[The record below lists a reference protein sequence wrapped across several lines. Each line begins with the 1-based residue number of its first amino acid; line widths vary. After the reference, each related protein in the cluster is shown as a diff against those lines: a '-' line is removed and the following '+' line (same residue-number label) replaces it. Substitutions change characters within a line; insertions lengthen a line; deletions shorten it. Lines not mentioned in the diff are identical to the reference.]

1 MEINFYWFAIKEI
14 LFKIKQ
20 AVFLSGLAPVNQQGS
35 HSGVVREFLF
45 SIVAV
50 RGKNLSRSAFS
61 AESGN
66 SQFRNILS
74 QLSCS
79 QRFVFSNKSQK
90 FHQAGCLQ
98 VFLENQRK
106 LTIDPERVSGSLSL
120 KTSSALSS

>member
-1 MEINFYWFAIKEI
+1 MPSKNGNQFLLVCNKRNPIQDKTGS
-14 LFKIKQ
+14 LFI
-20 AVFLSGLAPVNQQGS
+20 SLAPVNQQGS

-79 QRFVFSNKSQK
+79 QRFVFSNESQK
-90 FHQAGCLQ
+90 VSSSRIPSSFS
-98 VFLENQRK
+98 RK
-106 LTIDPERVSGSLSL
+106 PKETHN
-120 KTSSALSS
+120 

>member
-14 LFKIKQ
+14 LFKIRQ

-35 HSGVVREFLF
+35 HSGVGREFLF

-74 QLSCS
+74 QLFCS
-79 QRFVFSNKSQK
+79 QRFVFSNESQK
-90 FHQAGCLQ
+90 VSSSRMPSSFS
-98 VFLENQRK
+98 RK
-106 LTIDPERVSGSLSL
+106 PKETHN
-120 KTSSALSS
+120 